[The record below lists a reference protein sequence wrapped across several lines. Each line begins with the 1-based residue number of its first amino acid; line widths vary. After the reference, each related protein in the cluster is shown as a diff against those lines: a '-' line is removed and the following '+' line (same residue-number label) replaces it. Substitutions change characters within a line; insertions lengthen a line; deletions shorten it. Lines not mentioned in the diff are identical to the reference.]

1 MDSDLETGFFWILDS
16 GSSGGRVGLYKDTGG
31 FFKEI
36 SGTELSMDGSGL
48 QKDIRKSLSGGF
60 WILVFLSEIGFGFSV
75 GFGLLAASNFH
86 NYTIE
91 S

>member
-1 MDSDLETGFFWILDS
+1 LDS

-36 SGTELSMDGSGL
+36 VELNFQRMVAAFKRIYGKVFRMD
-48 QKDIRKSLSGGF
+48 F
-60 WILVFLSEIGFGFSV
+60 WIQVFLWKIGFGFSV
-75 GFGLLAASNFH
+75 GFGLLAESKFNI
-86 NYTIE
+86 YTLE